1 MLSSCSLACSIAAV
15 ALFALGASADETG
28 RDYTCF
34 QSGSGYRPKID
45 VATDVAIVYGVGGDF
60 PERADSWRR
69 QGYAVSLM
77 TGIAWG
83 GYGAYYGA
91 GDGFK
96 KDEVQTAKSGR
107 LFMHGQSTT
116 VGYNVPTPAYVDF
129 IKAYVKPALDHGVGA
144 VYLEEPEYWA
154 QTGWS
159 EGFKQ
164 AWQRFYGEPWQPP
177 DSSVDAQYRASK
189 LKYELYYEALRDVFA
204 HVDARAAANGR
215 AIECHVPTHSLIN
228 YAQWRIV
235 SPESHLIDIP
245 QLDGYIA
252 QVWTG
257 TARSQNAYRGVTKE
271 RTFETAFL
279 EYGQM
284 LGMVR
289 PTGKKVWFLADP
301 IEDNPDHSWNDY
313 KRNYEC
319 TLVASLLWPE
329 VHRFEVMPWPGRI
342 FQGQYPKVDLETKT
356 GAREGIPADYATQV
370 LACINALNEMD
381 QAEVVYDTGSRGIG
395 VLVSDTL
402 MFQRAGPHQSD
413 ARLGSFYGLAL
424 PFVENGVPVEV
435 VQLENTTHPACLPPY
450 KLLLLTYEGQKP
462 LKPAYHDALAAW
474 VRSGGGLIYVG
485 DGTDPYHGVREWWND
500 DGRTDARACD
510 DLFARLGVTDQ
521 ARKGPQA
528 IGEGFVRV
536 LWEKPRDLP
545 QRTDGADT
553 VLALAQEMFARLGG
567 ELRTQNYL
575 RIQRGPFVVAGV
587 LEESSVSGGPLRLE
601 GRLVDLFD
609 AKLPVVAEKVLE
621 AGDRALLYDVD
632 WAQRHALGPK
642 VLAAAARVRDESAG
656 TDAFTFTARGPEGTR
671 ACARLLL
678 PQRPSAVETDPPM
691 ACEQAWDQ
699 RSSTLWLAFDN
710 VAAEVRF
717 RVAY

>member
-1 MLSSCSLACSIAAV
+1 MLPSCSLACSIVAV
-15 ALFALGASADETG
+15 ALLALDASADEAG
-28 RDYTCF
+28 HDYTCF

-45 VATDVAIVYGVGGDF
+45 IATDVAVVYGVGGDF
-60 PERADSWRR
+60 PERAESWRR
-69 QGYAVSLM
+69 NGYAVSLM

-83 GYGAYYGA
+83 GYGAYYSA
-91 GDGFK
+91 GDAFK

-107 LFMHGQSTT
+107 LFMHGHSTT

-129 IKAYVKPALDHGVGA
+129 IKAYVDPALDHGVRA

-189 LKYELYYEALRDVFA
+189 LKYELYYEALREVFA

-245 QLDGYIA
+245 QLDGYVA

-257 TARSQNAYRGVTKE
+257 TARSKNAYRGVIKE

-301 IEDNPDHSWNDY
+301 IEDNPDRSWNDY

-342 FQGQYPKVDLETKT
+342 FQGQYPKVDLEAKA
-356 GAREGIPADYATQV
+356 GEREGIPADYATQV
-370 LACINALNEMD
+370 LVCINALNEMD
-381 QAEVVYDTGSRGIG
+381 QPEVVYDTGSRGIG

-413 ARLGSFYGLAL
+413 AGLGSFYGLAL

-435 VQLENTTHPACLPPY
+435 VQLENTTHPACLQPY
-450 KLLLLTYEGQKP
+450 ELLLLTYEGQKP

-474 VRSGGGLIYVG
+474 VRNGGGLVYVG
-485 DGTDPYHGVREWWND
+485 DGSDPYHGVREWWND
-500 DGRTDARACD
+500 DGRADAKASD

-521 ARKGPQA
+521 ARRGPQPV
-528 IGEGFVRV
+528 GEGYVRV
-536 LWEKPRDLP
+536 LSEKPRDLP
-545 QRTDGADT
+545 QRSDGADT
-553 VLALAQEMFARLGG
+553 VLALAQDMLARLGE

-575 RIQRGPFVVAGV
+575 RIQRGPFVVAAV
-587 LEESSVSGGPLRLE
+587 LEESSVSGEPLRLE

-609 AKLPVVAEKVLE
+609 AKLPVVAEKVLQP
-621 AGDRALLYDVD
+621 GDRALLYDID
-632 WAQRHALGPK
+632 WAQRHGLGPK

-656 TDAFTFTARGPEGTR
+656 SDGFAFTVRGPEGTSG
-671 ACARLLL
+671 CARLVL
-678 PQRPSAVETDPPM
+678 PQRPSAVESEPPT
-691 ACEQAWDQ
+691 ACEQAWDE

-710 VAAEVRF
+710 VAADVRF